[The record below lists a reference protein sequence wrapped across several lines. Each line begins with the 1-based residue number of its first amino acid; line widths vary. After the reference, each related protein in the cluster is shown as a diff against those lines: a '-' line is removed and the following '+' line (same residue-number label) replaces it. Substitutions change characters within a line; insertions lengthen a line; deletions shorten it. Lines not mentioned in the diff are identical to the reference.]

1 MVHKRNTIRRAR
13 FGIGLVV
20 LALVPG
26 LAPHADAS
34 SDPQIEAGFHQLYE
48 LNFSAARA
56 QFSAWQ
62 QAHPGD
68 PLGPAS
74 EAASYLFEEFYH
86 QGVLTSEFFLDDKRL
101 LGGIAGKPDQA
112 RRKAFL
118 AAVERA
124 EQQSRQQLAQ
134 HPKDPNALF
143 ALTISIG
150 MLADYTSIL
159 EKRQFESL
167 RYIREAER
175 HAKDLLAVRPDSAD
189 AYLALGAANYI
200 IGCLPT
206 HTRFFLWF
214 GGIHGDKPR
223 GMQQLQ
229 MAAERGHYLA
239 PFAKTLLA
247 LAALREKQDAVAR
260 ANFQALVAEFPQ
272 NLLFTR
278 ELAKLDHPVAGAGSG
293 P

>member
-1 MVHKRNTIRRAR
+1 MQEWNPIRRVR
-13 FGIGLVV
+13 LLISLLTLVF
-20 LALVPG
+20 LAL
-26 LAPHADAS
+26 APRAFAS
-34 SDPQIEAGFHQLYE
+34 SAPDLDAGFRRLYE
-48 LNFSAARA
+48 LNFPAARA

-68 PLGPAS
+68 PLGAAS

-101 LGGIAGKPDQA
+101 LGGITGKPDQT
-112 RRKAFL
+112 RRKEFL
-118 AAVERA
+118 AAIERA
-124 EQQSRQQLAQ
+124 QQQSRQQLAQ
-134 HPKDPNALF
+134 HPRDPNALF

-150 MLADYTSIL
+150 MLADYLGIL
-159 EKRQFESL
+159 EKRQLDSL
-167 RYIREAER
+167 RYLREAER

-214 GGIHGDKPR
+214 GGIHGDKPG
-223 GMQQLQ
+223 GMKQLQ

-247 LAALREKQDAVAR
+247 LAALREKQYGVAR

-272 NLLFTR
+272 NPLFTR
-278 ELAKLDHPVAGAGSG
+278 ELAKLNRPAAGASSR
-293 P
+293 

>member
-1 MVHKRNTIRRAR
+1 MPKRNTIRRAR
-13 FGIGLVV
+13 FGAGLVV

-26 LAPHADAS
+26 LAPHVGAS

-62 QAHPGD
+62 HAHPGD

-74 EAASYLFEEFYH
+74 EAASYLFEEFYY

-101 LGGIAGKPDQA
+101 LGGITGKPDPA

-175 HAKDLLAVRPDSAD
+175 HAKDLLAVHPDSAD

-206 HTRFFLWF
+206 HTRFFLWL

-239 PFAKTLLA
+239 PFAKILLA
-247 LAALREKQDAVAR
+247 LAALREKQYAVAR

-272 NLLFTR
+272 NPLFTR
-278 ELAKLDHPVAGAGSG
+278 ELAKLNHPVAGAGSG